1 MSIKTRILG
10 LLPNSDPVVPKV
22 RLLLSIKY
30 NVILLNLSESQW
42 KILKL
47 FTVACQNVSDTSP
60 FSAKTPRHKE
70 HLALSLENAHLSGEQ
85 MGSVVC

>member
-1 MSIKTRILG
+1 MSMTTQVLG
-10 LLPNSDPVVPKV
+10 LLPNCDPVVPKV

-30 NVILLNLSESQW
+30 NVILLNLSESRW

-47 FTVACQNVSDTSP
+47 FTVACPNVSDTSP
-60 FSAKTPRHKE
+60 FGAKTPPHKE
-70 HLALSLENAHLSGEQ
+70 HLALSLENAHLFEEQ